1 MNRPLSTYLHGQ
13 DQNPTFLNALP
24 TIIFFALLVI
34 LFGLPEA
41 RAEMFMVVPKSRLL
55 GPHTE

>member
-1 MNRPLSTYLHGQ
+1 MNRPLSTYLHSQ

-24 TIIFFALLVI
+24 TKYFFTLLVI

-41 RAEMFMVVPKSRLL
+41 RAEMFMVVPKF
-55 GPHTE
+55 